1 MLAIVGGSGLAKLGI
16 LRNARRKTVRT
27 PYGSPSARLTVGK
40 IGKRE
45 IVFLARHGDG
55 HTIAPH
61 EVNYRANLWALKKA
75 GAREVLS
82 IATVGGIAESMA
94 PGVLAVPHQI
104 IDYTWGRRSTYFE
117 GKGKPV
123 EHIDFTEPYARSM
136 RQKILAAAKACGE
149 TVGDG
154 GVYATTQGP
163 RLETAAEIEK
173 LSRDGADLVGMT
185 AMPEAG
191 LARELNLEYA
201 AITVVAN
208 YAAGRG
214 DSKRAIPLEK
224 IGAVLDEAMERVRRI
239 IEELC
244 K

>member
-1 MLAIVGGSGLAKLGI
+1 MLAIIGGSGLAKLGI
-16 LRNARRKTVRT
+16 LRNTRRTAMRT
-27 PYGSPSARLTVGK
+27 PYGAPSARLTVGK
-40 IGKRE
+40 IGKRQ

-82 IATVGGIAESMA
+82 VATVGGIATSMA
-94 PGVLAVPHQI
+94 PGVLTVPHQI

-123 EHIDFTEPYARSM
+123 EHIDFTEPYARPM
-136 RQKILAAAKACGE
+136 RDKILAAAKACGE

-201 AITVVAN
+201 AIAVVAN